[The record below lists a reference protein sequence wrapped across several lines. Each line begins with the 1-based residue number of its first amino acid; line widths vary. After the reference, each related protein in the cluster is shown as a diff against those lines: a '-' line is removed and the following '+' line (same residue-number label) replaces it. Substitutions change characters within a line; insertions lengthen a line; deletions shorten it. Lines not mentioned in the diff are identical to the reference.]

1 VNGETLA
8 EEVRRLLPGKANEA
22 LRADV
27 RSLVQRGEAID
38 PQALMARYGFKR
50 IWKLAALNGLA
61 LRYPPKG
68 VQS

>member
-1 VNGETLA
+1 
-8 EEVRRLLPGKANEA
+8 LLPGKANEA

-27 RSLVQRGEAID
+27 RELVQSGQAID
-38 PQALMARYGFKR
+38 PQALMARHGFKR

-61 LRYPPKG
+61 LRYPPNG